1 MSGSSR
7 AGAAGDAPESGG
19 RPAGASTAGDATGGD
34 TTGGGPLGEGW
45 PDILLLS
52 LGTTLGWRA
61 ADAVF
66 VDQLRRAGATVAA
79 TTVRIG
85 ASGRL
90 RRAYPVTDLV
100 EAVAARRALRSALRR
115 SRPSALVISSTTA
128 AMLADA
134 EGVPYAVRLDAPAR
148 LNRPGVQNAGLHA
161 LERRALARA
170 RLVLPWSR
178 AALDALPDAAARAIV
193 VPPPVVP
200 SGGGA
205 TERERLAVA
214 YIPDVKAKGL
224 DIVCAAWAEAAVE
237 DARLLV
243 FGVEPDRAIAHL
255 RRVGIP
261 PPAAIE
267 FLGKT
272 PPSEFRA
279 ALRRAR
285 AYVGGARWEDFG
297 MAPLEA
303 LADGA
308 LLVTVPSGGPFE
320 ALAMARTLAPELV
333 ADAVAPEPLAA
344 ALRAAFALPP
354 PEVERYRAE
363 AARLIEPYRPEAVQ
377 IAVKEEVL
385 PALLG

>member
-1 MSGSSR
+1 MK
-7 AGAAGDAPESGG
+7 GAASAG
-19 RPAGASTAGDATGGD
+19 RGR
-34 TTGGGPLGEGW
+34 

-66 VDQLRRAGATVAA
+66 VDQLRRAGASVVAA
-79 TTVRIG
+79 SVRIG

-100 EAVAARRALRSALRR
+100 EAVAARRALQAAL
-115 SRPSALVISSTTA
+115 SRNRPRALVISSTTA
-128 AMLADA
+128 AMLARVEDL
-134 EGVPYAVRLDAPAR
+134 PYAVRLDAPAS
-148 LNRPGVQNAGLHA
+148 LNRPGAHNAALHA
-161 LERRALARA
+161 LERRALGRA

-178 AALDALPDAAARAIV
+178 AALAALPRGAAPALV
-193 VPPPVVP
+193 VPPPVAP
-200 SGGGA
+200 SGELA
-205 TERERLAVA
+205 AERERLAVA
-214 YIPDVKAKGL
+214 YTPDVKAKGL
-224 DIVCAAWAEAAVE
+224 DIVCAAWAAADLD

-243 FGVEPDRAIAHL
+243 FGVEFDQANAHL
-255 RRVGIP
+255 HRVGVP
-261 PPAAIE
+261 LPAGVE

-272 PPSEFRA
+272 PPGEFRA
-279 ALRRAR
+279 ALRRAL

-320 ALAMARTLAPELV
+320 ALAMARRLAPELV
-333 ADAVAPEPLAA
+333 TADLAASPLAT
-344 ALRAAFALPP
+344 ALRAAFAMPP
-354 PEVERYRAE
+354 AKMERYRTE
-363 AARLIEPYRPEAVQ
+363 AARHIEPFRPEAVQ
-377 IAVKEEVL
+377 KAVKEDVL

>member
-1 MSGSSR
+1 MSAGGDGGRTHTSAAEDERGERSASS
-7 AGAAGDAPESGG
+7 PSGG
-19 RPAGASTAGDATGGD
+19 R
-34 TTGGGPLGEGW
+34 

-66 VDQLRRAGATVAA
+66 VEQLRRGGASVVA

-100 EAVAARRALRSALRR
+100 EAVAARRALRAALRR
-115 SRPSALVISSTTA
+115 ERPRALVISSTTA
-128 AMLADA
+128 AMLADTA
-134 EGVPYAVRLDAPAR
+134 GLPYAVRLDAPAR
-148 LNRPGVQNAGLHA
+148 LNRPGVHNGGLHA
-161 LERRALARA
+161 LERRALGQARV
-170 RLVLPWSR
+170 VLPWSH
-178 AALDALPDAAARAIV
+178 AALEALPPDAARSIV
-193 VPPPVVP
+193 IPPPVAP
-200 SGGGA
+200 SGDPA
-205 TERERLAVA
+205 ADRERLAVA
-214 YIPDVKAKGL
+214 YTPDVKAKGL
-224 DIVCAAWAEAAVE
+224 DVVCAAWGEAALE

-243 FGVEPDRAIAHL
+243 FGVEPERARAHL
-255 RRVGIP
+255 QRVGVPLP
-261 PPAAIE
+261 PGVE

-285 AYVGGARWEDFG
+285 TYVGGARWEDFG

-320 ALAMARTLAPELV
+320 ALAMARRLAPELV
-333 ADAVAPEPLAA
+333 ANAVEPNPLAG
-344 ALRAAFALPP
+344 ALSAAFALPSA
-354 PEVERYRAE
+354 EVERYRAE
-363 AARLIEPYRPEAVQ
+363 AAKLIAPFRPEAVQ
-377 IAVKEEVL
+377 TAVKENVL
-385 PALLG
+385 PALLD